1 MTCTKARGLLD
12 WYMDGELGVE
22 GSLALERHLETCRS
36 CAARLASWR
45 ALSAGARDKLSYYA
59 APSALQRAL
68 RDELTRRESISTI
81 SSRTRRAPPAWLRL
95 AASFIL
101 VAGLSSALTFYAT
114 PNTGDAIPD
123 EVFASHVRSTQ
134 SENRLIDIVSSDE
147 HTVKPWLDARLDFA
161 PPVKDLSADGFPLV
175 GGRVDYIG
183 GRAVAV
189 LVYQYRK
196 HLITLFIWPS
206 NGQAKPVSAS
216 VRRGDLMAEW
226 SDGAMTYWAISDVA
240 APEFT
245 EFYRR
250 FQDVEAGAESQSSTS
265 ILRQ

>member
-1 MTCTKARGLLD
+1 MTCAKPRVLLD
-12 WYMDGELGVE
+12 AYMDGELGVE
-22 GSLALERHLETCRS
+22 GSLALERHLETCLS
-36 CAARLASWR
+36 CTARLATRR
-45 ALSAGARDKLSYYA
+45 ALSVVTRDKLTYYA

-68 RDELTRRESISTI
+68 RNELMYGESVTAI
-81 SSRTRRAPPAWLRL
+81 SSLTRRAPSAWLRL

-114 PNTGDAIPD
+114 PKTDDAIPD
-123 EVFASHVRSTQ
+123 EVFASHVRSAQ

-147 HTVKPWLDARLDFA
+147 HSVKPWLDARLDFA
-161 PPVKDLSADGFPLV
+161 PPVKDLSTDGFRLV

-183 GRAVAV
+183 SRAVAA

-196 HLITLFIWPS
+196 HVITLFIWPS
-206 NGQAKPVSAS
+206 NGQAKAVSAS
-216 VRRGDLMAEW
+216 VRRGNLMAEW

-245 EFYRR
+245 EFCTR
-250 FQDVEAGAESQSSTS
+250 FQDVEAAPESQSSTS
-265 ILRQ
+265 TLRQ

>member
-1 MTCTKARGLLD
+1 MTCAKARVLLD
-12 WYMDGELGVE
+12 AYMDGELGVE
-22 GSLALERHLETCRS
+22 GSLALERHLETCRG
-36 CAARLASWR
+36 CTARLTSGR

-68 RDELTRRESISTI
+68 RDELTRRESITT
-81 SSRTRRAPPAWLRL
+81 SSSLTRRAPPAWLRL

-114 PNTGDAIPD
+114 PKTGDPIPD

-147 HTVKPWLDARLDFA
+147 HSVKPWLDARLDFA
-161 PPVKDLSADGFPLV
+161 PPVKDLLADGFPLV
-175 GGRVDYIG
+175 GGRVDYVG
-183 GRAVAV
+183 GRAVAA

-196 HLITLFIWPS
+196 HVITLFIWPS
-206 NGQAKPVSAS
+206 NGQAKPVSSS

-240 APEFT
+240 ALEFT
-245 EFYRR
+245 EFCTR
-250 FQDVEAGAESQSSTS
+250 FQDVEAAPESQSSTS
-265 ILRQ
+265 TLRQ